1 LRYGTFVG
9 RDVIMDDEGGKE
21 TGNNEEKEITDEGK
35 ETEDEDEEKKG
46 ACSGESVGIV
56 VK

>member
-46 ACSGESVGIV
+46 AYSGESVGIV